1 MFEAPCGHQPGPGGV
16 ILRTVR
22 RHLSPPS
29 ETYAMNDSQLDLTRH
44 IRSIADWPK
53 KGVIFRDIS
62 SLLEDRLIF
71 RRTIDLFV
79 HRYFTTRIDGVV
91 GIDARG
97 FIIGAP
103 LAYELNAG
111 FIPVRKKGKLP
122 GNTISEAYSLEYGE
136 AEVEIQTEWL
146 KKGDKVILI
155 DDLIATG
162 GTMLAAATLL
172 KRLGVEVVEA
182 AAIIDLPDIG
192 GSRKLREA
200 GLTVHTFCEFP
211 GE

>member
-1 MFEAPCGHQPGPGGV
+1 
-16 ILRTVR
+16 
-22 RHLSPPS
+22 
-29 ETYAMNDSQLDLTRH
+29 MNEIGLNLEKH
-44 IRSIADWPK
+44 IRTIPDWPQ
-53 KGVIFRDIS
+53 KGVMFRDIS
-62 SLLEDRLIF
+62 SLLEDRLVF
-71 RRTIDLFV
+71 RKLVDLFV
-79 HRYFTTRIDGVV
+79 HRYFTTAIDAVV

-122 GNTISEAYSLEYGE
+122 GRTISEAYTLEYGE
-136 AEVEIQTEWL
+136 AEVEIQTDWL
-146 KKGDKVILI
+146 QPGYQVILV

-172 KRLGVEVVEA
+172 KRLGVEIVEA
-182 AAIIDLPDIG
+182 AAIIDLPDLG
-192 GSRKLREA
+192 GSRRLRDA
-200 GLTVHTFCEFP
+200 GLAVHTFCAFA

>member
-1 MFEAPCGHQPGPGGV
+1 MTDTSF
-16 ILRTVR
+16 
-22 RHLSPPS
+22 
-29 ETYAMNDSQLDLTRH
+29 DLTAH
-44 IRSIADWPK
+44 IRSIPEWPK
-53 KGVIFRDIS
+53 EGVIFRDIS
-62 SLLEDRLIF
+62 SLLEDRFVF

-79 HRYFTTRIDGVV
+79 HRYFTTRIDAVV

-122 GNTISEAYSLEYGE
+122 GTTISEKYSLEYGE
-136 AEVEIQTEWL
+136 AEVEIQTDWL
-146 KKGDKVILI
+146 HKGSRVLLI

-162 GTMLAAATLL
+162 GTMLAAVKLL
-172 KRLGVEVVEA
+172 QRLGVEIVEA

-192 GSRKLREA
+192 GSAKIRES
-200 GLTVHTFCEFP
+200 GIKVHTFCEFE
-211 GE
+211 GD

>member
-1 MFEAPCGHQPGPGGV
+1 
-16 ILRTVR
+16 
-22 RHLSPPS
+22 
-29 ETYAMNDSQLDLTRH
+29 MNEIGIDLKQH
-44 IRSIADWPK
+44 IRTIPDWPK
-53 KGVIFRDIS
+53 KGVMFRDIS
-62 SLLEDRLIF
+62 SLLEDRLVF
-71 RRTIDLFV
+71 RKLIDLFV
-79 HRYFTTRIDGVV
+79 HRYFTTIIDAVV

-122 GNTISEAYSLEYGE
+122 GKTISEAYALEYGE
-136 AEVEIQTEWL
+136 AEVEIQTDWL
-146 KKGDKVILI
+146 QPGYRVILI

-172 KRLGVEVVEA
+172 KRLEVEIIEA
-182 AAIIDLPDIG
+182 AAIIDLPDLG
-192 GSRKLREA
+192 GSRRLREA
-200 GLTVHTFCEFP
+200 GLVVHSFCAFA

>member
-1 MFEAPCGHQPGPGGV
+1 MN
-16 ILRTVR
+16 
-22 RHLSPPS
+22 
-29 ETYAMNDSQLDLTRH
+29 ETTTLDLTKH
-44 IRSIADWPK
+44 IRSIPDWPK
-53 KGVIFRDIS
+53 QGVIFRDIS
-62 SLLEDRLIF
+62 SLLEDKLVF
-71 RRTIDLFV
+71 RKLIDLFV
-79 HRYFTTRIDGVV
+79 HRYFTTTIDAVV

-122 GNTISEAYSLEYGE
+122 GDTISEAYSLEYGE
-136 AEVEIQTEWL
+136 AEVEIQTDWL
-146 KKGDKVILI
+146 HKGDRVILI

-162 GTMLAAATLL
+162 GTMLAAANLL
-172 KRLGVEVVEA
+172 KRLEVDVLEA
-182 AAIIDLPDIG
+182 AAIIDLPDTG

-200 GLTVHTFCEFP
+200 GLSVHAFCEFA

>member
-1 MFEAPCGHQPGPGGV
+1 
-16 ILRTVR
+16 
-22 RHLSPPS
+22 
-29 ETYAMNDSQLDLTRH
+29 MNQTGIDLTHH
-44 IRSIADWPK
+44 IRSIPDWPQ

-62 SLLEDRLIF
+62 SLLEDKLVF
-71 RRTIDLFV
+71 RKLIDLFV
-79 HRYFTTRIDGVV
+79 HRYLTVDIDAVV

-103 LAYELNAG
+103 LAYQLNAG

-122 GNTISEAYSLEYGE
+122 GTTIAEAYTLEYGE
-136 AEVEIQTEWL
+136 AEVEIQTDWL
-146 KKGDKVILI
+146 HPGSRVILI

-162 GTMLAAATLL
+162 GTMLAAARLL
-172 KRLGVEVVEA
+172 RRLKVDIIEA

-192 GSRKLREA
+192 GSSKLRDA
-200 GLTVHTFCEFP
+200 GLTVHTFCAFA